1 MSAFPADPRDVSMA
15 EPHVEE
21 HSSLI
26 RTPGQLVLVVVLA
39 FAIPVGLIALLASV
53 ISGSG
58 EYGKNDPAMS
68 EEAIAKR
75 LQPVGTVV
83 IAEPG
88 ASGAEKSGKEVYE
101 TVCSACH
108 ASGVL
113 NAPKFGDRQAWA
125 KLIAEG
131 QERLTADAMKGVRQ
145 MPPRGGNP
153 NLTDTEFA
161 RAVAFMANAAGA
173 DWKAPEPAKVSA
185 SSAPTASAPLAVA
198 APQPA
203 PAAAPTSA
211 AAAQSDTAKGK
222 AIYGQVCVAC
232 HGAGVAGAPKAGDK
246 AAWAPRLGAGME
258 HLYAN
263 VIKGKGA
270 MPPKGGNPAL
280 PDADV
285 KAAVD
290 YMVSLV
296 K

>member
-1 MSAFPADPRDVSMA
+1 MSAFPAHPRDVSMA
-15 EPHVEE
+15 ESHVEE
-21 HSSLI
+21 RSSLI
-26 RTPGQLVLVVVLA
+26 RTPGQLLLVVVLA

-83 IAEPG
+83 VAEPG
-88 ASGAEKSGKEVYE
+88 ASGAEKGGKEVYE
-101 TVCSACH
+101 TVCAACH
-108 ASGVL
+108 ATGVL
-113 NAPKFGDRQAWA
+113 NAPKFGDKGAWA

-131 QERLTADAMKGVRQ
+131 QQTLTADAMKGVRQ

-153 NLTDTEFA
+153 SLTDSEFA
-161 RAVAFMANAAGA
+161 RGVAFMANAAGA
-173 DWKAPEPAKVSA
+173 DWKVPEPKA
-185 SSAPTASAPLAVA
+185 ASAT
-198 APQPA
+198 PA
-203 PAAAPTSA
+203 PAASAPAPVKTVEPVPAVASSA
-211 AAAQSDTAKGK
+211 EAAGDAAKGK
-222 AIYGQVCVAC
+222 AIYDQVCMAC
-232 HGAGVAGAPKAGDK
+232 HAAGVAGAPRTGDK
-246 AAWAPRLGAGME
+246 AAWTPRLGSGVD
-258 HLYAN
+258 HLYASAL
-263 VIKGKGA
+263 KGKGA

-290 YMVSLV
+290 YLVSLV